1 MGKYP
6 ATMTDMT
13 LLIAYVAPML
23 GVTGAAWR
31 LSSKLTQ
38 VQLELRQ
45 IKAENQRLAADIRSL
60 QTLMGVLVDSRR
72 PAR

>member
-1 MGKYP
+1 
-6 ATMTDMT
+6 MTDLT
-13 LLIAYVAPML
+13 LLIAYIAPML

-31 LSSKLTQ
+31 LSGKLTQ

-60 QTLMGVLVDSRR
+60 QTLMSVLVDSRR